1 MFQIN
6 DAIFQTSDPVWHETH
21 LLVDGEQPF
30 AEPMSIMT
38 DESPSTEKD
47 YSILERI
54 ILKSGSI
61 LIRIGNGLVGRVDK
75 PAQKP
80 QTI

>member
-6 DAIFQTSDPVWHETH
+6 DAIFQTPDPVWHETH
-21 LLVDGEQPF
+21 LLDDKQPLT
-30 AEPMSIMT
+30 EPMPIIT
-38 DESPSTEKD
+38 DEIESTEKEF
-47 YSILERI
+47 SILERI
-54 ILKSGSI
+54 ILRSGSI
-61 LIRIGNGLVGRVDK
+61 LIRIGNGLVGKVDK

>member
-6 DAIFQTSDPVWHETH
+6 DSVFQTPDPVWHETH
-21 LLVDGEQPF
+21 LLIDDKQSF
-30 AEPMSIMT
+30 AEPMSIIT
-38 DESPSTEKD
+38 DENLSTEKEL
-47 YSILERI
+47 SILERI